1 MLIPRILTA
10 LALLAILIPIVTIG
24 PAWLWGLT
32 SLLMLGIA
40 YAEWARLVSRSNPGP
55 VEWFALLLGGSA
67 VVALAPTGDLAQPL
81 VIAICFLSL
90 LFWVVEGPRRL
101 RRHHAASGGRVLAA
115 ALLAAC
121 WLALYDL
128 RGQGAVVLVSAM
140 AIVWVADVAAYFVGR
155 AIGRHKLAPSI
166 SPGKSWEGAIAGMAA
181 VALAGLATV
190 PFEAMSSALPAR
202 LVGSTGWVGAAAVL
216 ALLAALSIVGDLFE
230 SLLKRQA
237 GVKDSGNVLPG
248 HGGVLDRIDALIPTM
263 PAVALIAELLG

>member
-1 MLIPRILTA
+1 VLIPRILTA
-10 LALLAILIPIVTIG
+10 LALLAVLIPIVAIG
-24 PAWLWGLT
+24 PPWLWGLA

-40 YAEWARLVSRSNPGP
+40 YSEWARLVSRSHPGP

-67 VVALAPTGDLAQPL
+67 LIALAPTGNLAQPL
-81 VIAICFLSL
+81 VIAVCFLSL
-90 LFWVVEGPRRL
+90 LFWLIEGPKRL
-101 RRHHAASGGRVLAA
+101 RRHRAASGGRALAA
-115 ALLAAC
+115 ALLTAC
-121 WLALYDL
+121 WFALYDL
-128 RGQGAVVLVSAM
+128 RGLGAVVLVSAM
-140 AIVWVADVAAYFVGR
+140 AIVWIADIAAYFVGR

-166 SPGKSWEGAIAGMAA
+166 SPGKSWEGAFAGMAA

-190 PFEAMSSALPAR
+190 PFEAMSSALPSR
-202 LVGSTGWVGAAAVL
+202 LVGTVGWMGAALVL

>member
-1 MLIPRILTA
+1 VLIPRILTA
-10 LALLAILIPIVTIG
+10 LALLAVLIPIVAIG
-24 PAWLWGLT
+24 PPWLWGLA

-40 YAEWARLVSRSNPGP
+40 YSEWARLVSRSHPGP

-67 VVALAPTGDLAQPL
+67 LIALAPTGNLAQPL
-81 VIAICFLSL
+81 VIAVCFLSL
-90 LFWVVEGPRRL
+90 LFWLIEGPKRL
-101 RRHHAASGGRVLAA
+101 RRHRAASGGRALAA
-115 ALLAAC
+115 ALLIAC
-121 WLALYDL
+121 WFALYDL

-140 AIVWVADVAAYFVGR
+140 AIVWIADIAAYFVGR
-155 AIGRHKLAPSI
+155 GIGRHKLAPSI
-166 SPGKSWEGAIAGMAA
+166 SPGKSWEGAFAGMAA

-190 PFEAMSSALPAR
+190 PFEAMSLALPSR
-202 LVGSTGWVGAAAVL
+202 LVGTIGWMGAALVL

>member
-10 LALLAILIPIVTIG
+10 LALLAVLIPIVAIG
-24 PAWLWGLT
+24 PPWLWGLA

-40 YAEWARLVSRSNPGP
+40 YSEWARLVSRSHPGP

-67 VVALAPTGDLAQPL
+67 LIALAPTGNLAQPL
-81 VIAICFLSL
+81 VIAVCFLSL
-90 LFWVVEGPRRL
+90 LFWLIEGPKRL
-101 RRHHAASGGRVLAA
+101 RRHRAASGGRALAA
-115 ALLAAC
+115 ALLTAC
-121 WLALYDL
+121 WFALYDL
-128 RGQGAVVLVSAM
+128 RGLGAVVLVSAM
-140 AIVWVADVAAYFVGR
+140 AIVWIADIAAYFVGR

-166 SPGKSWEGAIAGMAA
+166 SPGKSWEGAFAGMAA

-190 PFEAMSSALPAR
+190 PFEAMSSALPSR
-202 LVGSTGWVGAAAVL
+202 LVGTVGWMGAALVL

>member
-10 LALLAILIPIVTIG
+10 LALLAVLIPIVAIG
-24 PAWLWGLT
+24 PPWLWGLA

-40 YAEWARLVSRSNPGP
+40 YSEWARLVSRSHPGP

-67 VVALAPTGDLAQPL
+67 LIALAPTGDLAQPL
-81 VIAICFLSL
+81 VIAVCFLSL
-90 LFWVVEGPRRL
+90 LFWLIEGPKRL
-101 RRHHAASGGRVLAA
+101 RRHRAASGGRALAA
-115 ALLAAC
+115 ALLTAC
-121 WLALYDL
+121 WFALYDL
-128 RGQGAVVLVSAM
+128 RGLGAVVLVSAM
-140 AIVWVADVAAYFVGR
+140 AIVWIADIAAYFVGR

-166 SPGKSWEGAIAGMAA
+166 SPGKSWEGAFAGMAA

-190 PFEAMSSALPAR
+190 PFEAMSLALPSR
-202 LVGSTGWVGAAAVL
+202 LVGTIGWMGAALVL

>member
-10 LALLAILIPIVTIG
+10 LALLAVLIPIVAIG
-24 PAWLWGLT
+24 PPWLWGLA
-32 SLLMLGIA
+32 SLLILGIA
-40 YAEWARLVSRSNPGP
+40 YSEWARLVSRSHPGP

-67 VVALAPTGDLAQPL
+67 LIALAPTGNLAQPL
-81 VIAICFLSL
+81 VIAVCFLSL
-90 LFWVVEGPRRL
+90 LFWLIEGPKRL
-101 RRHHAASGGRVLAA
+101 RRHRAASGGRALAA
-115 ALLAAC
+115 ALLTAC
-121 WLALYDL
+121 WFALYDL
-128 RGQGAVVLVSAM
+128 RGLGAVVLVSAM
-140 AIVWVADVAAYFVGR
+140 AIVWIADIAAYFVGR

-166 SPGKSWEGAIAGMAA
+166 SPGKSWEGAFAGMAA

-190 PFEAMSSALPAR
+190 PFEAMSSALPSR
-202 LVGSTGWVGAAAVL
+202 LVGTVGWMGAALVL